1 MKGINW
7 EYLEK
12 NPVSIKIAR
21 EKDFNELI
29 DYFIDNNL
37 PILSQTIERRK
48 KRNWSKYSYLFLSK
62 EHSTLLGG
70 TTPCSINT
78 ESVSK
83 FIDLVVID
91 NNNNQI
97 SIWM

>member
-48 KRNWSKYSYLFLSK
+48 K
-62 EHSTLLGG
+62 T
-70 TTPCSINT
+70 
-78 ESVSK
+78 
-83 FIDLVVID
+83 
-91 NNNNQI
+91 Q
-97 SIWM
+97 